1 MSNKINSFNSVD
13 DSKTSGGRPS
23 PKDSSTKDLDKNG
36 VSRPGDSSHKSNS
49 NKKASSLNKNSKINS
64 NDDKK
69 SQHQSQAKPNK
80 DGIKNDKNQ
89 SSQNGQA
96 MQDGKSNKK
105 DNNQS
110 NQGGNTDM
118 SNKNINPFNAD
129 DAKDQN
135 GSQNG
140 NGSNNGGNQGGNPN
154 PQMMTMSA
162 PEPEPTDFLI
172 DYKKLAQEG
181 KIEHAQFRDAEV
193 NALLSVLNTIK
204 HPNALLVG
212 EAGVGKTQLVEEL
225 ALQIEKDGSPA
236 QQTLGKETHIYEL
249 PISLLVGGTG
259 IAGSLEKRVNA
270 IVKFASDP
278 ENHAIIFIDEIH
290 QLFTNKGS
298 QSESITQ
305 ALKPALARND
315 MHVIGATTT
324 NESRELKSDPAF
336 NRRFTSITV
345 RELNN
350 EQTLEILK
358 TILPTYNK
366 KHNLAT
372 GEAILPTVL
381 EMANKYLKDSSRPDT
396 ALTLL
401 DQASSLIDIRQKQNN
416 LTKSSLTE
424 QHIKDAV
431 MQLLN
436 TTAPKLDAKRLAK
449 TLSTK
454 ILGQDYA
461 VDNIIDSLKRYAL
474 GLKFDNKPT
483 SFLLAG
489 PTGTGKSEL
498 AKQISQSLFTEPNS
512 LITLNMT
519 EYTNESSINRL
530 LGSDTGYVGS
540 TSHEARP
547 LDGLRRNP
555 FQVVLLDEFEKSHP
569 AIQRVFM
576 QALDEGFILDHHNQ
590 RLDFSHA
597 IVIATTNAGVTE
609 LNKSSIGFANH
620 SESASSLHDNHA
632 IIDILS
638 KSYPIELLNRFA
650 HVISFNSIDKNTYK
664 QILKLNYNELVPEIK
679 KQMHM
684 NVEPAQLDMDSEY
697 DFINELADASYDP
710 LYNAR
715 PAKRTMISL
724 FEDCLI
730 SNTQP
735 SIVNINQEFANR

>member
-13 DSKTSGGRPS
+13 DSNKSGGRPS
-23 PKDSSTKDLDKNG
+23 SKDSSTKDLDKKG
-36 VSRPGDSSHKSNS
+36 VSHSGDSSHKSDAKNQ
-49 NKKASSLNKNSKINS
+49 SSLNKNNIQNS
-64 NDDKK
+64 NDNKK
-69 SQHQSQAKPNK
+69 PAQKSTGSNK
-80 DGIKNDKNQ
+80 DGMQNNKNQ
-89 SSQNGQA
+89 SKHPSQQNQ
-96 MQDGKSNKK
+96 
-105 DNNQS
+105 NQS
-110 NQGGNTDM
+110 NQGGNKDM
-118 SNKNINPFNAD
+118 SNQNINPFNAD
-129 DAKDQN
+129 NDKNQN
-135 GSQNG
+135 GTQNG
-140 NGSNNGGNQGGNPN
+140 QGSNNGGNQGGNNGNGTPS

-162 PEPEPTDFLI
+162 PEPEATDFLI

-181 KIEHAQFRDAEV
+181 KIEHAQFRDNEV
-193 NALLSVLNTIK
+193 SALLSVLNTIK

-225 ALQIEKDGSPA
+225 ALQIEEDGSPA
-236 QQTLGKETHIYEL
+236 QQILGKETHIYEL

-270 IVKFASDP
+270 VVKFATDP

-345 RELNN
+345 RELTND
-350 EQTLEILK
+350 QTLEILK
-358 TILPTYNK
+358 SVLPAYNK
-366 KHNLAT
+366 KHNLT
-372 GEAILPTVL
+372 TSEQVLPTVL

-436 TTAPKLDAKRLAK
+436 TTAPKLDAKKLAK

-454 ILGQDYA
+454 ILGQDHA
-461 VDNIIDSLKRYAL
+461 VDTVIDSIKRYAL

-498 AKQISQSLFTEPNS
+498 AKQISESLFNEPNS

-555 FQVVLLDEFEKSHP
+555 FQVILLDEFEKCHP
-569 AIQRVFM
+569 SIQRVFM

-609 LNKSSIGFANH
+609 LNQSSIGFANH
-620 SESASSLHDNHA
+620 NESASSLHDSHA

-638 KSYPIELLNRFA
+638 KSYPVELVNRFA
-650 HVISFNSIDKNTYK
+650 HVVSFNAIDETMYK

-684 NVEPAQLDMDSEY
+684 NVEPAQLDMDSDY
-697 DFINELADASYDP
+697 DFINELADSSYDP

-730 SNTQP
+730 SNTQ
-735 SIVNINQEFANR
+735 SNLVNINQEFANR